1 MRLVIFLQNQPK
13 LFSDGREIIDYGR
26 NFFGMDTEHFM
37 ALQAVHG
44 AVHAAR
50 IGLKYTWFGPG
61 YISNVYFKMIAGT
74 PMYLPM
80 QNGGDLSF
88 MSCTTDDGQKV
99 PIRDKAVGDLDGN
112 PVVRTG
118 W

>member
-1 MRLVIFLQNQPK
+1 
-13 LFSDGREIIDYGR
+13 
-26 NFFGMDTEHFM
+26 MDTEHFM

-74 PMYLPM
+74 PTYLPF
-80 QNGGDLSF
+80 QNEYLSF
-88 MSCTTDDGQKV
+88 
-99 PIRDKAVGDLDGN
+99 GN
-112 PVVRTG
+112 HFQAYAHFPFLI
-118 W
+118 WIL